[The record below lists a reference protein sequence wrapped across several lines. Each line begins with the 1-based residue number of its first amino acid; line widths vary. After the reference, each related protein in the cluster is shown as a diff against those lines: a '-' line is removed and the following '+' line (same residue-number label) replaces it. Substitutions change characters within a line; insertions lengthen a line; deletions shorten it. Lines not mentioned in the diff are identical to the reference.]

1 MKIDP
6 NGRTPPSRMI
16 TAGSMNHFFS
26 GMGRGTAFT
35 RHGKSGWPSRLRPTI
50 VPISVSGR
58 ITKMQMHVT
67 ATCVFKNHVDL
78 LKNILKCNNLP

>member
-6 NGRTPPSRMI
+6 NGRTPPRSTI

-35 RHGKSGWPSRLRPTI
+35 RHGQSLWPARFRPNT
-50 VPISVSGR
+50 VPTSVKGK
-58 ITKMQMHVT
+58 ITNKHMQVT
-67 ATCVFKNHVDL
+67 AT
-78 LKNILKCNNLP
+78 